1 MVSRDKNEH
10 ELSHLSV
17 QWLIRIFSPLKPAF
31 CRGSAGVAAR
41 MQRLSCI
48 TLNSERRR
56 HTLQAADLLCQKV
69 LMRNMKCYVMNR
81 GLTLPHKRQKKDKE
95 NICLSVLFSIFCPLL
110 SLYTH
115 PTPLLLSHCHPPP
128 LTLTLACLSGLLPCI
143 PPFPVWPLSQEVAQL
158 VDKHHGDGEE
168 GLGNSRPLRL
178 CQYSAG
184 KKMERS
190 RGFVTGAEE
199 VRGWVASGRPINKWI
214 I

>member
-56 HTLQAADLLCQKV
+56 HTLQAAWAADLLCQKV

-110 SLYTH
+110 SPYTH
-115 PTPLLLSHCHPPP
+115 PTPFSFPIATPPSNPDASLSEWPFAMH
-128 LTLTLACLSGLLPCI
+128 SSLPC
-143 PPFPVWPLSQEVAQL
+143 L
-158 VDKHHGDGEE
+158 
-168 GLGNSRPLRL
+168 
-178 CQYSAG
+178 
-184 KKMERS
+184 
-190 RGFVTGAEE
+190 
-199 VRGWVASGRPINKWI
+199 ASVSGSGPISG
-214 I
+214 